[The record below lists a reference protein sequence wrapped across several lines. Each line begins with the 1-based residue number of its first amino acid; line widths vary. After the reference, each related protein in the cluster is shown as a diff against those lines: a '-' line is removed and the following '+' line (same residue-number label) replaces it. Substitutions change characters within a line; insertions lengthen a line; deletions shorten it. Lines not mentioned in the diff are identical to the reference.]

1 MPEMK
6 TLTIG
11 SEKFDIRDET
21 AVHSWEEI
29 PDKPFSKEVDSSVY
43 TTSTFG
49 QLESPMQ
56 NAEDYTHGTSL
67 CVTNYMP
74 GSVTVTVDGFVT
86 NKSVPLVPIDQY
98 YALGKFEINGRKF
111 GIYSAYNGSGYALFV
126 LGMSSDGLY
135 GQMFRISDIA
145 KINCLPTEYIN
156 VTDLRNNFG
165 TWATMPD
172 KPFAVKHYDLG
183 ARLNIKDFRENTS
196 NDNVIDKEKYPYISS
211 LVSVLDYRPD
221 WVTFY
226 AYGSHPTIA
235 IRAVNDAQYIGH
247 DVSAGSFNG
256 TVYIEQKTDGYHV
269 YFLSKNMVSATM
281 GYLESAAV
289 ANPLDI
295 RALPIREIAFKVKEI
310 LGL

>member
-11 SEKFDIRDET
+11 SEKFDIKDET

-29 PDKPFSKEVDSSVY
+29 PDKPFSKETDPAVY
-43 TTSTFG
+43 VVSAFEQLPQVKGGAEEYSYGTF
-49 QLESPMQ
+49 LFE
-56 NAEDYTHGTSL
+56 AEKI
-67 CVTNYMP
+67 P
-74 GSVTVTVDGFVT
+74 GSVEALFSIDGST
-86 NKSVPLVPIDQY
+86 RAVPISELNGFQQGRFSIWGSTFCIYCEMNRFGRYDI
-98 YALGKFEINGRKF
+98 YALAKSENAF
-111 GIYSAYNGSGYALFV
+111 GAELHFKNFAYI
-126 LGMSSDGLY
+126 DH
-135 GQMFRISDIA
+135 
-145 KINCLPTEYIN
+145 LPTEYIN
-156 VTDLRNNFG
+156 VTDLRNNVG

-172 KPFAVKHYDLG
+172 KPFAVEHYDLG
-183 ARLNIKDFRENTS
+183 TRLNIKDFRENTS
-196 NDNVIDKEKYPYISS
+196 NDNVIAKEKYPYISS

-226 AYGSHPTIA
+226 AYGSHTTIA
-235 IRAVNDAQYIGH
+235 IRDVNDVQYIGH
-247 DVSAGSFNG
+247 DVSTGSFNG
-256 TVYIEQKTDGYHV
+256 TVYIEQKTDGFHV
-269 YFLSKNMVSATM
+269 YFLSKNMISNSM

>member
-11 SEKFDIRDET
+11 SEKFDIKDET

-56 NAEDYTHGTSL
+56 NAEDYTHGTLL
-67 CVTNYMP
+67 CELTYIP
-74 GSVTVTVDGFVT
+74 GSVTVSVANFLPA
-86 NKSVPLVPIDQY
+86 KSIPLAPLNQY
-98 YALGKFEINGRKF
+98 CALGKFEINGNTF
-111 GIYSAYNGSGYALFV
+111 GIYSMYNGRGYALYV
-126 LGMSSDGLY
+126 LAKRSDLY
-135 GQMFRISDIA
+135 GQLFTFSNIA

-156 VTDLRNNFG
+156 VTDLRNSIG
-165 TWATMPD
+165 SWATMPD
-172 KPFAVKHYDLG
+172 KPFKVTNYDLG
-183 ARLNIKDFRENTS
+183 TRLNIKDFRENTS
-196 NDNVIDKEKYPYISS
+196 NDNVIAKEKYPYISS

-226 AYGSHPTIA
+226 AYGSHTTIA
-235 IRAVNDAQYIGH
+235 IRDVNDVQYIGH
-247 DVSAGSFNG
+247 DVSTGSFNG
-256 TVYIEQKTDGYHV
+256 TVYIEQKTDGFHV
-269 YFLSKNMVSATM
+269 YFLSKNMISNSM